1 MRNFLLAAILGLGLC
16 LGAAAQPPA
25 PGNVPAP
32 VLGDYF
38 TSVTAAPSL
47 PDAYGFVR
55 RWSLLDPI
63 AKPELTSNR
72 GFNDTFVRSHF
83 EKEYF
88 KDQMTMVPKDG
99 QTVTLAD
106 KTKLKWHW
114 LESKTYDVYLYR
126 FAGGLGLQRTA
137 AMYMMATVINVEKDV
152 TVRMSVG
159 SNAASLWWMNGEEA
173 VLLPGDRHMMIDDYL
188 SKKITLKAGKN
199 VLRGMIINGPGWS
212 DFCIRF
218 YDLDGKVFK
227 DFTITN
233 Q

>member
-1 MRNFLLAAILGLGLC
+1 MKRILLLTFLFFGLGIQMN
-16 LGAAAQPPA
+16 AQSA
-25 PGNVPAP
+25 PGQVPVP
-32 VLGDYF
+32 KLDDYF
-38 TSVTAAPSL
+38 ISAPAAPSL
-47 PDAYGFVR
+47 PDEHGFVR
-55 RWSLLDPI
+55 RWSLLEPI
-63 AKPELTSNR
+63 PKNELASNR

-83 EKEYF
+83 DQEYF
-88 KDQMTMVPKDG
+88 KDQLTIVPKNG

-114 LESKTYDVYLYR
+114 MESKTYNVWLYR
-126 FAGGLGLQRTA
+126 FAGGLGLQRTRV
-137 AMYMMATVINVEKDV
+137 MFMAVTTINVDKDV

-159 SNAASLWWMNGEEA
+159 SNAASIWWMNGEEA
-173 VLLPGDRHMMIDDYL
+173 LLLPGDRHMIIDDFL

-199 VLRGMIINGPGWS
+199 VLRGFIINSPGWS

-227 DFTITN
+227 DFTVTN